1 MVDWKGLNIV
11 LSPTIF
17 FNFKME
23 LSMKRKILVFALFFV
38 FLASLFFVA
47 CGQQETTETPKEEKQ
62 ISTAKE
68 PVQAVKET
76 TAKKLKAGFIYVGP
90 VGDYGFSY
98 AHDLGRKF
106 AKEKFPWLETVIV
119 ESVAESDSARI
130 IDRLIQEQKCD
141 VVFTTSFGYMDDTVK
156 AGAKYPEKI
165 FMHSSGFKRAANVGT
180 YFGDLYQMYYLNGLM
195 AGALTKTNKIGYV
208 AAFPIP
214 ELIRH
219 IDAYALGIKAAN
231 PKAKL
236 NVRWIYAWYGPD
248 KAKEAAQSLIA
259 EGCDALAFTEDT
271 PAVIE
276 VGQEVTEK
284 GKQIYTFSH
293 YSAMQPYGKDSVVS
307 GQLMNWGGMYAEI
320 LEDIYNDKWTN
331 KDMWWLA
338 KEKAAILGGNDTD
351 TINPKFVPEL
361 KEAMIDSKEFGKIS
375 AYDLVMKRYEQMQQG
390 VDVFEPF
397 TGPIADN
404 KGVIQIQAGAK
415 ASKDDLLKIMYYVD
429 NVEGD
434 IPQ

>member
-1 MVDWKGLNIV
+1 MRKK
-11 LSPTIF
+11 IF
-17 FNFKME
+17 FVA
-23 LSMKRKILVFALFFV
+23 LSFV
-38 FLASLFFVA
+38 FLFSLFFVS
-47 CGQQETTETPKEEKQ
+47 CGQQEEKAE
-62 ISTAKE
+62 TAKPEEVAKKAE
-68 PVQAVKET
+68 PV
-76 TAKKLKAGFIYVGP
+76 KKLKAGFIYVGP
-90 VGDYGFSY
+90 VGDYGWSH
-98 AHDLGRKF
+98 AHDQGRKF
-106 AKEKFPWLETVIV
+106 AEEKFPWLETIIV

-130 IDRLIQEQKCD
+130 IDRLVQEQKCD
-141 VVFTTSFGYMDDTVK
+141 VVFTTSFGYMDDTLK
-156 AGAKYPEKI
+156 AGAKYPEKK
-165 FMHSSGFKRAANVGT
+165 FMHCSGFKQTANVGT
-180 YFGDLYQMYYLNGLM
+180 YFGDLYQMYYLNGIM

-214 ELIRH
+214 ELVRH
-219 IDAYALGIKAAN
+219 IDAYALGIKASN
-231 PKAKL
+231 PEAKL

-307 GQLMNWGGMYAEI
+307 GQLMDWGGMYAKI
-320 LEDIYNDKWTN
+320 LEDLYTEKWTN
-331 KDMWWLA
+331 QDIWWLA
-338 KEKAAILGGNDTD
+338 KEKAAILGGSPTD
-351 TINPKFVPEL
+351 MINPKFVPEL
-361 KEAMIDSKEFGKIS
+361 KAAMIDSKEFGKIS
-375 AYDLVMKRYEQMQQG
+375 AYDLVMKRYEQMKQG

-404 KGVIQIQAGAK
+404 TGKIQIPAGAK
-415 ASKDDLLKIMYYVD
+415 ASKKDLLGIMYYVD
-429 NVEGD
+429 NVEGS